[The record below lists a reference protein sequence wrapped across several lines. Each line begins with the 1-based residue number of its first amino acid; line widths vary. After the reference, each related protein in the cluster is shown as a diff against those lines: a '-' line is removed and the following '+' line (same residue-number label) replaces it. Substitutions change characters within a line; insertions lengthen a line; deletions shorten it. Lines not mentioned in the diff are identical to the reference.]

1 MNELVGKVAV
11 VVGAS
16 RGLGRGIT
24 EAFLSA
30 GAHVVALARD
40 VSPLAD
46 LSKAN
51 TQMDLVAADGAH
63 AAVAVQILGER
74 RPDILALVT
83 GAAPVLRP
91 LQEHT
96 WETFSVNWDT
106 DVKM

>member
-51 TQMDLVAADGAH
+51 TQMDLVAADGAD
-63 AAVAVQILGER
+63 AAVAGPGLGG
-74 RPDILALVT
+74 RPPRTPAPGPPPPPPLPPPSGPHRGPLSPHLA
-83 GAAPVLRP
+83 
-91 LQEHT
+91 
-96 WETFSVNWDT
+96 
-106 DVKM
+106 